1 MNSRPEMLDREH
13 VSGPCPSCGSESLRR
28 YPVLT
33 SAGWFVSVKCTRC
46 LHTIDRV
53 PWRRLG
59 WVLLG
64 EDEEGAI

>member
-1 MNSRPEMLDREH
+1 MNSGGEMPDREQ
-13 VSGPCPSCGSESLRR
+13 VSGPCPSCKTESLRR

-33 SAGWFVSVKCTRC
+33 SAGWFLSVKCTQC
-46 LHTIDRV
+46 LHTIDRR

-59 WVLLG
+59 WVSLG